1 MSLEKSQKILKA
13 MWEKVAK
20 PGADGKKYI
29 IIKNRTDLEY
39 HYWSGFVDDDQFTVQ
54 DWIAAFQDSL
64 LPNGMYLVN
73 EPQWMDKASYHYSG
87 PINAPYDPMTIR
99 EGEWTEEDLEK
110 LVWENIKPCVYFS
123 KEDFGKVIAE
133 AKKSMPRSNG
143 NYVISNALKKD
154 WLEFM
159 NTYASPKRVL
169 QMGVAQLRAAK
180 GQAAS
185 GGPAVAGSGFV
196 QGPGPSQQ
204 VADKLSQLIAKRE
217 R

>member
-39 HYWSGFVDDDQFTVQ
+39 HYWSGFVDD
-54 DWIAAFQDSL
+54 
-64 LPNGMYLVN
+64 
-73 EPQWMDKASYHYSG
+73 
-87 PINAPYDPMTIR
+87 
-99 EGEWTEEDLEK
+99 EK
-110 LVWENIKPCVYFS
+110 YTP
-123 KEDFGKVIAE
+123 
-133 AKKSMPRSNG
+133 
-143 NYVISNALKKD
+143 
-154 WLEFM
+154 
-159 NTYASPKRVL
+159 
-169 QMGVAQLRAAK
+169 
-180 GQAAS
+180 AAS
-185 GGPAVAGSGFV
+185 GGPAVAGSGFA